1 MCIQNESKTYTC
13 NHACTN
19 KLIVCTGSSESKR
32 YPCMYMYYNL
42 KTLRVNC
49 YLNSK
54 NIYMYMYHL
63 TLLSVLIIIRVFS
76 HLNFKYYQAKQAF
89 GGQEIL
95 NFNKIEYLFI

>member
-1 MCIQNESKTYTC
+1 
-13 NHACTN
+13 
-19 KLIVCTGSSESKR
+19 
-32 YPCMYMYYNL
+32 
-42 KTLRVNC
+42 
-49 YLNSK
+49 
-54 NIYMYMYHL
+54 MYHL